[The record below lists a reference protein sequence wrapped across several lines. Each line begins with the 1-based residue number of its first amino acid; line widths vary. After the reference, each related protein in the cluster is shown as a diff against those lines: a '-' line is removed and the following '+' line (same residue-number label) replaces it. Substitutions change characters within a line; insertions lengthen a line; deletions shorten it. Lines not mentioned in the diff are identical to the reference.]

1 VCQGPKGPVLAAEGE
16 RAAEREARDDRV
28 EASHWARGSGVRWL
42 QTFAGVKVYGG
53 RRAAPGESWAGLEG
67 VGWVER

>member
-1 VCQGPKGPVLAAEGE
+1 MCQGPKRPVLAAEGE

-42 QTFAGVKVYGG
+42 QTCAGVKVYGG
-53 RRAAPGESWAGLEG
+53 KGPEPGESGAGLEG
-67 VGWVER
+67 EG